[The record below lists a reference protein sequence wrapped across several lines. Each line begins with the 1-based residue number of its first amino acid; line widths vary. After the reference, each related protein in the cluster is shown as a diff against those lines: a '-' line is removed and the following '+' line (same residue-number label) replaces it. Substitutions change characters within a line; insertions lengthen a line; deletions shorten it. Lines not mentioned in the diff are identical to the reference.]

1 MSSLVSAIETKVR
14 LRLNEPTARFWSSDE
29 LVGLINAGIYDL
41 WRDTV
46 QLQQEHYLTVDT
58 TNVSLEADDDSLTGV
73 PTDVHKVYLLTPA
86 DVSWDSANKGLRFE
100 PVDYNSPKF
109 QGALQRDAID
119 PANDLIYYAIVGA
132 GGPVGAPTI
141 YVAPQV
147 SSAVD
152 LKFCY
157 IPTLGAYTTSSTIP
171 IPGEADNALIAWTVA
186 HARAKEREDLAPDPA
201 WLAMYYKEKEHLLNS
216 LGTRQVQD
224 ATFVDAM
231 FEEEW

>member
-1 MSSLVSAIETKVR
+1 MATLVSAIETKVR

-29 LVGLINAGIYDL
+29 IVGIINAGIYDL

-46 QLQQEHYLTVDT
+46 QLKQEHYLTIDETVT
-58 TNVSLEADDDSLTGV
+58 LEANTDSLSNL
-73 PTDVHKVYLLTPA
+73 PTDVHKVYLITPL
-86 DVSWDSANKGLRFE
+86 DISWNSSNKGLRFE
-100 PVDYNSPKF
+100 PADYNSTKF

-119 PANDLIYYAIVGA
+119 PANDLIYYAPVGA

-141 YVAPQV
+141 YVAPEV

-157 IPTLGAYTTSSTIP
+157 IPTLGTYTSASTVP

-186 HARAKEREDLAPDPA
+186 YARAKEREDLSPDPS
-201 WLAMYYKEKEHLLNS
+201 WLSLYYKEKEHLLNS

-224 ATFVDAM
+224 PTVTDAL
-231 FEEEW
+231 FEAEW